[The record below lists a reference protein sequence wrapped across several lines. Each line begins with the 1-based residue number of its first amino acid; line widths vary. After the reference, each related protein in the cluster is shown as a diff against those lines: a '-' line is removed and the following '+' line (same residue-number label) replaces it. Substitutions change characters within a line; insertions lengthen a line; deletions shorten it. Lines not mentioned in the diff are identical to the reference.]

1 MGSHERRFLE
11 KSTSPP
17 VKGDS
22 RNGTQLFWVPPSHC
36 DKVHQGLG
44 YQVSSTKPVPQL
56 FFPQGMALFTS
67 KPTEGRIWNPVQQEV
82 WKEICLNCF
91 LWSVL
96 PLHPFPSPSLNRLF
110 RGVLLH
116 SNELWW
122 NEMKCCWMELH
133 KCLVIFCYNHLVRF
147 MVCVICLS
155 SLLVEQHAP
164 WWLGRKGREMQV
176 HVSWSK

>member
-1 MGSHERRFLE
+1 MLPCGILGLVALASSLLPIKMNGTMMGSHERRFLE

-67 KPTEGRIWNPVQQEV
+67 KPTEGRI
-82 WKEICLNCF
+82 
-91 LWSVL
+91 
-96 PLHPFPSPSLNRLF
+96 
-110 RGVLLH
+110 
-116 SNELWW
+116 
-122 NEMKCCWMELH
+122 
-133 KCLVIFCYNHLVRF
+133 
-147 MVCVICLS
+147 
-155 SLLVEQHAP
+155 
-164 WWLGRKGREMQV
+164 
-176 HVSWSK
+176 